1 MGEGAP
7 GAPGGLCVLSGATES
22 SPGTS
27 PRLLPTGGPGRSP
40 EPAGTGPGE
49 CAPAG
54 RTARAEG
61 LRIREGRGTGGS
73 GRSFQE
79 NGKAL
84 LPDVSGGPCRA
95 GASVTEGRRG
105 PYLQTR
111 PRRSCRRFRVVFL
124 VNSGASCFSA
134 SKIPF
139 GKMDISGRFS
149 GKTQNVIL
157 ILDQNYRKHIPG
169 FSGDWESVETGRFPG
184 AGLKEK

>member
-1 MGEGAP
+1 M
-7 GAPGGLCVLSGATES
+7 
-22 SPGTS
+22 
-27 PRLLPTGGPGRSP
+27 PRELLGRSVFCQGQRDPLPGRP
-40 EPAGTGPGE
+40 RV
-49 CAPAG
+49 CFLQAG
-54 RTARAEG
+54 RED
-61 LRIREGRGTGGS
+61 LRSRQGQDRGKVLRREGQPERRGSGS
-73 GRSFQE
+73 GRAGVPE
-79 NGKAL
+79 AAAGAPRRTGEAL
-84 LPDVSGGPCRA
+84 LPDVTGGPCRT

-139 GKMDISGRFS
+139 GKMDISGRIS
-149 GKTQNVIL
+149 EKTQNVIL
-157 ILDQNYRKHIPG
+157 ILDQNYRKHIPE